1 MIESKEQVFGD
12 FLKKAQAFLSEPNF
26 VTGIELDDASVTLKR
41 YVLTEMRDG
50 QLGSALGRVQKSIR
64 NLDVA
69 AVSELVTAVEDR
81 LSD

>member
-1 MIESKEQVFGD
+1 
-12 FLKKAQAFLSEPNF
+12 
-26 VTGIELDDASVTLKR
+26 
-41 YVLTEMRDG
+41 VLTEMRDE

-69 AVSELVTAVEDR
+69 AVSEVVTAVEDR